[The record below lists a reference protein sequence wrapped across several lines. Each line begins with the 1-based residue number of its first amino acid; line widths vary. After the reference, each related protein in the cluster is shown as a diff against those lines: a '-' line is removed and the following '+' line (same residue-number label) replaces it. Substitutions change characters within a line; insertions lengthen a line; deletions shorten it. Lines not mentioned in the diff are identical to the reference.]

1 MFCNP
6 NNPTGACA
14 TRAQLQSLVDFA
26 LANKQIIL
34 YDSAYA
40 PFIQDPDKPKTIFEI
55 EGARQCAIESSS
67 LSKLGGFT
75 GARAHANSRHPA
87 FVCIH
92 LRPPP
97 RRPAGSRP
105 PCGAGVR
112 LGWTVVPK
120 ELEFPDG
127 SSVAKDWGRIMG
139 TLFNG
144 AANVAQAVR
153 APPAPAGEDAACA
166 ARVVTVASRR
176 ARWRR

>member
-6 NNPTGACA
+6 NNPTGAYA

-97 RRPAGSRP
+97 RRPRW
-105 PCGAGVR
+105 
-112 LGWTVVPK
+112 LT
-120 ELEFPDG
+120 
-127 SSVAKDWGRIMG
+127 
-139 TLFNG
+139 
-144 AANVAQAVR
+144 AALWR
-153 APPAPAGEDAACA
+153 RGPAGLDGGPEG
-166 ARVVTVASRR
+166 ARVP
-176 ARWRR
+176 